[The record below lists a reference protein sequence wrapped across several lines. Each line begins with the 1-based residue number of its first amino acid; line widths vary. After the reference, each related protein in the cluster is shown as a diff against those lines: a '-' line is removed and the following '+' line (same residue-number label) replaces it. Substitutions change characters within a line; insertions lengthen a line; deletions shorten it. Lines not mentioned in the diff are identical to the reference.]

1 MRLNLNLNHPRLRLL
16 LFGLLV
22 VTLYWPGLNGGF
34 YFDDTHVLNEN
45 PDIQLE
51 KLDWAGLSSAAQSF
65 GPGGRELSMV
75 TFALN
80 HYFFGDTAWAFKLVN
95 LLLHLLNG
103 WLLLRIT
110 ALVLEIGLS
119 RRRIPPLLPWQKNLL
134 VTAPAALW
142 LLQPINLVPVLYIS
156 QRMALLAALF
166 MLLGIYLFLDLRRRQ
181 TGLSLDHGG
190 DRRSVGYT
198 VAILLGT
205 LLLTGLAW
213 LSKENGILLPAYIA
227 WLEWVLF
234 RTGRRPGGGQSS
246 GGLVLLGVSLLVL
259 ALLLIFPHWVEP
271 WFGDYAGRS
280 FDLEQRLLTQ
290 FRGLSFYLS
299 QTIVPNISELS
310 MWHDDVPVSTSLW
323 TPPSTLAAF
332 GLVLALFCLG
342 ILSAARYPLIA
353 VGLGWF
359 FISHALESSLW
370 PLELVHEHRHYLASF
385 GVGLAL
391 LYLLVR
397 VMQSRRRLLF
407 YLLLGWFALHAYG
420 LGARAAIWSNPLIKS
435 SHEARHHPDSPI
447 ALMLLASHYYR
458 LVELE
463 NPSAL
468 QRVTQLL
475 ERARPLAR
483 HNIAGEVMSILT
495 SRFDGVSLEPHW
507 VEAAAVKLL
516 ANRHSSYNFLAV
528 RNLLFCLRKPAC
540 AEGVSAAEV
549 APLFDAAADTDIER
563 LLNLAALYY
572 AEVRLDL
579 DTAKGYFLR
588 AEQRSGERP
597 YYLLNTARLFL
608 VQGDLEPACTRYAR
622 LLQDIDSQRKS
633 LRDDIDK
640 LGADLQG
647 KCADTTPP

>member
-45 PDIQLE
+45 PDIRLE
-51 KLDWAGLSSAAQSF
+51 QLDWAGLSSAAKSF
-65 GPGGRELSMV
+65 EPGGRELSMV

-80 HYFFGDTAWAFKLVN
+80 QYFFGDTAWAFKLVN

-134 VTAPAALW
+134 VTTPAALW

-166 MLLGIYLFLDLRRRQ
+166 MLLGVYLFLDLRRRQ
-181 TGLSLDHGG
+181 TGLSLDHGF

-213 LSKENGILLPAYIA
+213 VSKENGILLPAYIV

-271 WFGDYAGRS
+271 WFGGYADRP

-420 LGARAAIWSNPLIKS
+420 LGARAAIWSNGLIKA
-435 SHEARHHPDSPI
+435 SHEARHHPNSPI
-447 ALMLLASHYYR
+447 ALNVLASHYYFLAER
-458 LVELE
+458 G
-463 NPSAL
+463 NPSAP
-468 QRVTQLL
+468 QRAMQLL
-475 ERARPLAR
+475 ALARPLDR
-483 HNIAGEVMSILT
+483 HSIGAEVLSILV

-507 VEAAAVKLL
+507 VDAAVTKLL
-516 ANRHSSYNFLAV
+516 ANRHRPYNVLAV
-528 RNLLFCLRKPAC
+528 RNLLYCLRKPAC
-540 AEGVSAAEV
+540 AEGLNATEA
-549 APLFDAAADTDIER
+549 APLFEAAASADTPK
-563 LLNLAALYY
+563 LLLLAALYY
-572 AEVRLDL
+572 TEVRFDL
-579 DTAKGYFLR
+579 DTAKGHFLR
-588 AEQRSGERP
+588 AEQLSGEKLS
-597 YYLLNTARLFL
+597 YLFHSARFFF
-608 VQGDLEPACTRYAR
+608 VYGELEPACTRYAR
-622 LLQDIDSQRKS
+622 LLQQRDSQRKN
-633 LRDDIDK
+633 LRDDIDQ

-647 KCADTTPP
+647 KCADTAPP

>member
-1 MRLNLNLNHPRLRLL
+1 MRLNLNHPRLRLL

-22 VTLYWPGLNGGF
+22 VTLYWPGLKGGF
-34 YFDDTHVLNEN
+34 YFDDTHVLIDN
-45 PDIQLE
+45 PDIRLE
-51 KLDWAGLSSAAQSF
+51 KLDWAGLSNAAQSF
-65 GPGGRELSMV
+65 GAGGRELSMV

-80 HYFFGDTAWAFKLVN
+80 QYFFGDTAWAFKLVN

-134 VTAPAALW
+134 ATAPAALW

-166 MLLGIYLFLDLRRRQ
+166 MLLGIYLFLALRRRQ

-213 LSKENGILLPAYIA
+213 VSKENGILLPAYIV

-234 RTGRRPGGGQSS
+234 RTGRRPGGGQSI

-271 WFGDYAGRS
+271 WFGGYADRP

-299 QTIVPNISELS
+299 QTVVPNISELS
-310 MWHDDVPVSTSLW
+310 MWHDDVSVSTNLW

-342 ILSAARYPLIA
+342 IVSAARYPLIA

-420 LGARAAIWSNPLIKS
+420 LGARAAVWSNDLIKAS
-435 SHEARHHPDSPI
+435 YEARHHPNSPI
-447 ALMLLASHYYR
+447 ALVLLAAHYKY
-458 LVELE
+458 LAEQG
-463 NPSAL
+463 NPTAA
-468 QRVTQLL
+468 QRAMQLL
-475 ERARPLAR
+475 ALARPLDR
-483 HNIAGEVMSILT
+483 DSIGADVLSFLV

-507 VEAAAVKLL
+507 ADAVAKLL
-516 ANRHSSYNFLAV
+516 ANRHSSYNILAV
-528 RNLLFCLRKPAC
+528 RNLLSCLRKPAC
-540 AEGVSAAEV
+540 AESVNATEM
-549 APLFDAAADTDIER
+549 APLFDAAASADTPK
-563 LLNLAALYY
+563 LLTLAALYY
-572 AEVRLDL
+572 AEAGSDP
-579 DTAKGYFLR
+579 DTAKGHFLR
-588 AEQRSGERP
+588 AEQLSGEKP
-597 YYLLNTARLFL
+597 PYLLNAARFFLFH
-608 VQGDLEPACTRYAR
+608 GELEPACTRYAK
-622 LLQDIDSQRKS
+622 LLQQRDSQRKS
-633 LRDDIDK
+633 MRDDIDQ

-647 KCADTTPP
+647 KCADTAPS